1 MIELK
6 KVGKEYGGKTVLKDL
21 DLSVTFGEVLCIMGP
36 SGVGKTTLLR
46 ILMGL
51 EEADCGF
58 VTDLTG
64 NKLGAVFQEDRLCE
78 NFDAVANISLVLKK
92 TVNNHVIEKE
102 LLQVGIQKEDW
113 YKPVSKFSGGM
124 KRRVAIVRC
133 MLSDASILFMDEPL
147 KGLDEGNK
155 EVVATYINEKRH
167 GRTLL
172 IVTHDKADIRRF
184 QGKVIELN

>member
-6 KVGKEYGGKTVLKDL
+6 KVCKEYGGKTVLKDL
-21 DLSVTFGEVLCIMGP
+21 DLSVAFGEVLCIMGP

-51 EEADCGF
+51 EEADRGF

-92 TVNNHVIEKE
+92 TVNNQVIEKE
-102 LLQVGIQKEDW
+102 LLQVGIQNEDW

-133 MLSDASILFMDEPL
+133 MLSDSSILFMDEPL

-184 QGKVIELN
+184 QGKVIELS